1 MSNTIEIHDIT
12 PSEPAA
18 NLLQNP
24 VELEAEEVPVEIA
37 VKPKAK
43 RVARAK
49 AAPAYDGEAAPKAKR
64 IPRKKSFVAEDA
76 PTPVEVPPP
85 PPPLVREPSIVPVEA
100 KKPRAKR
107 APVKPRVVMETYA
120 PVIDPPALSEDN
132 IQLLLAQHL
141 MGMRARKSDLKQQR
155 IELMVAGKIA

>member
-18 NLLQNP
+18 DLLQNP
-24 VELEAEEVPVEIA
+24 VELEADEVPVEIA

-49 AAPAYDGEAAPKAKR
+49 AAPADDGEATPKAKR
-64 IPRKKSFVAEDA
+64 IPRKKSFVAE
-76 PTPVEVPPP
+76 TVEVPPP
-85 PPPLVREPSIVPVEA
+85 PLPLVREPSIVPVEA
-100 KKPRAKR
+100 KKPRAKK
-107 APVKPRVVMETYA
+107 APSKPRVLMETND
-120 PVIDPPALSEDN
+120 PVIDPPGLNDDN

-141 MGMRARKSDLKQQR
+141 MGMRSRKSELKQQR